1 MIRLPDITGRN
12 DSERLSQIHEYLFT
26 LARELNYSLQEIEQG
41 KAVVEVKNEGKVGN
55 KTPEEV
61 FTDLKP
67 FIIKNADIISSY
79 SDAISKNLQGIYVAH
94 SEFGSYTEKTD
105 AKIDANSYN
114 ITQYYENFQKIEGSF
129 APGESTAI
137 VKTTNA
143 TITTGLVDYDEDGNA
158 LYGMEISTVTNNAKI
173 ASARFLST
181 GVEIFDE
188 SGNKALVITDNT
200 ITAQNINVSSTFTV
214 GGMLTTVSGAVITGK
229 YVG

>member
-1 MIRLPDITGRN
+1 MIRLPNITGRN
-12 DSERLSQIHEYLFT
+12 DSERLSQIHDYLFT

-41 KAVVEVKNEGKVGN
+41 KAVVEVKNDGKVGN

-79 SDAISKNLQGIYVAH
+79 SDAISKNLQGVYVAH
-94 SEFGSYTEKTD
+94 SEFGTYTEATD
-105 AKIDANSYN
+105 AKIEANSKN
-114 ITQYYENFQKIEGSF
+114 ITQYYENVQKIEGSF

-173 ASARFLST
+173 SSARFLST

-188 SGNKALVITDNT
+188 GGRKALIITDNT
-200 ITAQNINVSSTFTV
+200 ITAQNINVSTSFTM
-214 GGMLTTVSGAVITGK
+214 GGMLNTVSGAVITGK

>member
-1 MIRLPDITGRN
+1 M
-12 DSERLSQIHEYLFT
+12 
-26 LARELNYSLQEIEQG
+26 
-41 KAVVEVKNEGKVGN
+41 
-55 KTPEEV
+55 

-79 SDAISKNLQGIYVAH
+79 SDAISKNLQGVYVAH
-94 SEFGSYTEKTD
+94 SEFGTYTEATD
-105 AKIDANSYN
+105 AKIEANSKN
-114 ITQYYENFQKIEGSF
+114 ITQYYENVQKIEGSF

-173 ASARFLST
+173 SSARFLST

-188 SGNKALVITDNT
+188 GGRKALIITDNT
-200 ITAQNINVSSTFTV
+200 ITAQNINVSLSFTM